1 MFAHKDIWTL
11 QSLLIWADFDTFSS
25 LIFEYSVTLAEIKL
39 QRQIQQ
45 SRLALDIVVMVC
57 C

>member
-1 MFAHKDIWTL
+1 MFAQKDIWTL
-11 QSLLIWADFDTFSS
+11 QSLLIWADFGTFSS
-25 LIFEYSVTLAEIKL
+25 LTFEYSVTLAEIEL